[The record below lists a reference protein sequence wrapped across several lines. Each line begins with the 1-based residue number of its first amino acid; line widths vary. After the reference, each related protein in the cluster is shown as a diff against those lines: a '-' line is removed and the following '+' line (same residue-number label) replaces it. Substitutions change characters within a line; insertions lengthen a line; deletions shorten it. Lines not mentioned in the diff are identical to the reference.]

1 MSSIAFLLSAGRS
14 DDKQCRLTLR
24 IDDHT
29 DVASFY
35 QVWKAAAIAN
45 NLCVKNG
52 KKAAMVNIGLSLAA
66 IFSSQVIDTDL

>member
-1 MSSIAFLLSAGRS
+1 M
-14 DDKQCRLTLR
+14 
-24 IDDHT
+24 
-29 DVASFY
+29 
-35 QVWKAAAIAN
+35 AN